1 MVCFISRIRFTSHNR
16 RNNHK
21 EVQQRGGEVGGE
33 GRVAAR
39 GREARYGSWLQAH
52 SGRSSLWSPAD
63 SLALGRAM
71 VFVRKCASDCRL
83 KYDSHPIRFDLGP
96 HARETAPALA
106 RPPANRTD
114 GRTDGQNRAWGFVW
128 RNARFIMR
136 PSKHMPAQRRAIEPS
151 PPCRSPGGSSMYN
164 RWWHNR
170 KQQADRG
177 RKRGDLSID
186 RHADPARLRKCAS
199 QHRRHPSSGQLE

>member
-1 MVCFISRIRFTSHNR
+1 MSLKRELLTSFHSLALASALVCFISRIRFTSHNR

-83 KYDSHPIRFDLGP
+83 KYDSHPIRSRP
-96 HARETAPALA
+96 A
-106 RPPANRTD
+106 RPRDCSRSRPS
-114 GRTDGQNRAWGFVW
+114 GRTEQSLGVCL
-128 RNARFIMR
+128 
-136 PSKHMPAQRRAIEPS
+136 AQRPLYYAAVQAHASAASGDRAHPA
-151 PPCRSPGGSSMYN
+151 PPRPRRLLYV
-164 RWWHNR
+164 
-170 KQQADRG
+170 QQVVA
-177 RKRGDLSID
+177 
-186 RHADPARLRKCAS
+186 
-199 QHRRHPSSGQLE
+199 

>member
-1 MVCFISRIRFTSHNR
+1 
-16 RNNHK
+16 
-21 EVQQRGGEVGGE
+21 
-33 GRVAAR
+33 
-39 GREARYGSWLQAH
+39 
-52 SGRSSLWSPAD
+52 
-63 SLALGRAM
+63 M

-96 HARETAPALA
+96 HARETATALA
-106 RPPANRTD
+106 RPPAN
-114 GRTDGQNRAWGFVW
+114 RTDGQNRAWGFVW

-151 PPCRSPGGSSMYN
+151 PPCRSLGGSSMYN

-170 KQQADRG
+170 KQQADGG

-186 RHADPARLRKCAS
+186 RRDTQTQRAYASVHRSIAVTRPAAS
-199 QHRRHPSSGQLE
+199 TNSIRQSLQGICTISCIAGEIAALARSEIRARMTGRGDRTPRR

>member
-1 MVCFISRIRFTSHNR
+1 MT
-16 RNNHK
+16 
-21 EVQQRGGEVGGE
+21 
-33 GRVAAR
+33 
-39 GREARYGSWLQAH
+39 LT
-52 SGRSSLWSPAD
+52 RSD
-63 SLALGRAM
+63 
-71 VFVRKCASDCRL
+71 V
-83 KYDSHPIRFDLGP
+83 GP
-96 HARETAPALA
+96 HARETAAVRA
-106 RPPANRTD
+106 RP
-114 GRTDGQNRAWGFVW
+114 DGQNRAWGFVW

-136 PSKHMPAQRRAIEPS
+136 PSKHMPAQRRARAIEPS

-199 QHRRHPSSGQLE
+199 PSPVKRQASTNSIRQSLQGICTISCIAGEIPALARSEIRARMTGRGDRTPRR